1 MTLSLY
7 DPMTPQ
13 LFRLQNLHRETAD
26 TYTLT
31 LAPENQEEILSF
43 APGQFNMLY
52 AFGVGE
58 APISISGNPG
68 QPQILH
74 HTIRAVGQ
82 VTNALCRERVGAH
95 LGVRGP
101 LGTAWPVAEAQGN
114 DVIIVAGGLG
124 LAPLRPAIYYLLA
137 RRGAYGSL
145 ELIYGA
151 RTPQDM
157 LYRREL
163 ERWRGRFDMRVH
175 ATVDTASNDW
185 RGNVGV
191 VTALIPRARF
201 DPYHTVALVCGPGM
215 MMRFTVRELLN
226 HGIRPECIFL
236 SMERNMKCGLGLC
249 GHCQWGPLFV
259 CKDGPV
265 FRYDRIQDWLDR
277 REV

>member
-1 MTLSLY
+1 MTFSLF

-13 LFRLQNLHRETAD
+13 LFRLQNLHRETGD

-31 LAPENQEEILSF
+31 LAPENPEEILSF

-58 APISISGNPG
+58 APISISGNPD

-82 VTNALCRERVGAH
+82 VTNALCRGKVGTH

-101 LGTAWPVAEAQGN
+101 LGAPWPVAEAQGN

-137 RRGAYGSL
+137 HRGAYGSL

-151 RTPQDM
+151 RTPQDL

-201 DPYHTVALVCGPGM
+201 DPYHTVALVCGPGV

-226 HGIRPECIFL
+226 HGVRPECIFL

-249 GHCQWGPLFV
+249 GHCQWGPHFV